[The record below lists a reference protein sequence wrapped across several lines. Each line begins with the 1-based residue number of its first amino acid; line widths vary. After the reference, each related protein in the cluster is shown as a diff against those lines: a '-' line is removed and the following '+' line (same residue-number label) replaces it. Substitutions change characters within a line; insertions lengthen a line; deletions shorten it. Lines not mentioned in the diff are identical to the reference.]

1 MKVVHVVPQPS
12 IFEPTIRQRAD
23 ALGHECIFYPLRGS
37 RAEMARDWI
46 ALYRAC
52 RARPGH
58 LFVFH
63 RVPHWRILLLSLW
76 LRDFRYCL
84 LYWGEDYYATFLNAA
99 QFERHCLRKSAL
111 LNPAHYGR
119 YRTSW
124 RKAYR
129 QFIRRR
135 VGLLVLRRAAAIVSL
150 CPKQFRIL
158 RHFHSRAFRQ
168 PLRTP
173 QFWIR
178 GYGHET
184 ASAAVEHD
192 ATAPGEDLRILICHS
207 AAATVAHRQSI
218 EIARQYQQR
227 WNAKLT
233 ICGFLSYSGGEEA
246 DRDRLEAELKAQ
258 ARFAA
263 HVRFE
268 RAFLAPEQLR
278 QLLKQADVALF
289 SCLRDEGVSLL
300 SQFARM
306 GGLLSFNR
314 FSINHD
320 FFKHHSPAKVLTH
333 EQFLATEP
341 ETLRRRRQQPAGA
354 PPPMLEYRQLG
365 ELQLIGDKLDF
376 SSLPRRVETRGVPM
390 TWRR

>member
-1 MKVVHVVPQPS
+1 MKVVHVVPRPS

-23 ALGHECIFYPLRGS
+23 ALGHECIFYRLRSPKGE
-37 RAEMARDWI
+37 RTRDFL

-52 RARPGH
+52 RALPGR

-63 RVPHWRILLLSLW
+63 MVPHWRVLLLSLL

-84 LYWGEDYYATFLNAA
+84 LYWGEDYYATFLSAA
-99 QFERHCLRKSAL
+99 AFERHCLRKSAL

-129 QFIRRR
+129 QFVRRR

-158 RHFHSRAFRQ
+158 RHFHFRAFRQ

-173 QFWIR
+173 QFWMR
-178 GYGHET
+178 GYGHEI
-184 ASAAVEHD
+184 SSSGIDYAAPP
-192 ATAPGEDLRILICHS
+192 PGEDLRILICHS
-207 AAATVAHRQSI
+207 AAATVAHRQSLD
-218 EIARQYQQR
+218 IARQYQQR
-227 WNAKLT
+227 WNANVT

-246 DRDRLEAELKAQ
+246 DRDRLEADLKAQ
-258 ARFAA
+258 ASFAA
-263 HVRFE
+263 RVRFE
-268 RAFLAPEQLR
+268 RAFLTPEQLR
-278 QLLKQADVALF
+278 HVLKQADVALF

-300 SQFARM
+300 SQFAQM

-320 FFKHHSPAKVLTH
+320 FFKHYSPAKVLTH
-333 EQFLATEP
+333 EQFLASEP
-341 ETLRRRRQQPAGA
+341 QSIRRRRQQPAGA

-365 ELQLIGDKLDF
+365 QLGLIGGKLDLGAAAR
-376 SSLPRRVETRGVPM
+376 SVESAAHA
-390 TWRR
+390 

>member
-1 MKVVHVVPQPS
+1 MKVVHVVPRPS

-23 ALGHECIFYPLRGS
+23 ALGHECIFYRLRGS
-37 RAEMARDWI
+37 RAEMARDWVD
-46 ALYRAC
+46 LYRAC

-63 RVPHWRILLLSLW
+63 MVPHWRILLLSLG

-84 LYWGEDYYATFLNAA
+84 LYWGEDYYSTFLSAA
-99 QFERHCLRKSAL
+99 AFERHCLGKSAL
-111 LNPAHYGR
+111 LNPAYYGR
-119 YRTSW
+119 YRTNW

-129 QFIRRR
+129 RFVRLR

-158 RHFHSRAFRQ
+158 RHFHFKAFRQ

-173 QFWIR
+173 QFWMR
-178 GYGHET
+178 GYGPET
-184 ASAAVEHD
+184 ATTGVEYV
-192 ATAPGEDLRILICHS
+192 APARGEELRILICHS
-207 AAATVAHRQSI
+207 AAATVAHRQSL

-227 WNAKLT
+227 WNAQLT

-246 DRDRLEAELKAQ
+246 DRDRLEAELTAQ
-258 ARFAA
+258 ASFAT

-268 RAFLAPEQLR
+268 REFLSPEQLR
-278 QLLKQADVALF
+278 HVLQQADVALF

-300 SQFARM
+300 SQFAQM
-306 GGLLSFNR
+306 GGPLSFNR

-320 FFKHHSPAKVLTH
+320 FFKHYSPAKVMTH
-333 EQFLATEP
+333 EEFLASEP
-341 ETLRRRRQQPAGA
+341 QSMRRRRQQPAGA
-354 PPPMLEYRQLG
+354 PAPMLEYRQLG
-365 ELQLIGDKLDF
+365 QLGLVGGKLDL
-376 SSLPRRVETRGVPM
+376 SALARCVEPAAQV
-390 TWRR
+390 